1 MDATA
6 VVRQFGQ
13 FLSMVEGGQS
23 IRITKHGRS
32 VARLVPDHGF
42 MSGREAAE
50 LFRTHKAGKLDR
62 ATADAIA
69 EQIYLI
75 DREADNA
82 LAH

>member
-1 MDATA
+1 
-6 VVRQFGQ
+6 
-13 FLSMVEGGQS
+13 MVEGGQS

-32 VARLVPDHGF
+32 VARLVPDPGF
-42 MSGREAAE
+42 MSGSEAAE

-69 EQIYLI
+69 EQLHLI